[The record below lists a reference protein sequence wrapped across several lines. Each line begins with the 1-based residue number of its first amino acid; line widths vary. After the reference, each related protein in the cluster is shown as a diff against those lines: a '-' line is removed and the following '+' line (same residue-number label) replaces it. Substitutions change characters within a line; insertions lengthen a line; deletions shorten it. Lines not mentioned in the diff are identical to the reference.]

1 MKDPRISKL
10 ADILV
15 NYSVAVQP
23 GDWVVIQGDVLTMPM
38 IEEIYRFVLLAGGH
52 PQTNFGTAGLNEI
65 FYKNASEEQ
74 LTWVSPMQE
83 LAFNKADV
91 LISLMGTENTRNLTH
106 VDPKVMGKSQAA
118 RRDLF
123 VNFMKRSAAGEV
135 RWTGSM
141 YPSNAHAQEA
151 DMSLSEYEDFVFSAT
166 FADKE
171 DPVAEWQKFHQK
183 QQVIVE
189 WLEGKENLTVKGP
202 HVDLSMSIKDRL
214 FVNSDGKKNM
224 PDGEVFT
231 GPVEDSVNGWIEF
244 TYPAIHMGREIEDV
258 RLEFKDGKVVKAQ
271 ASKNEETLL
280 SQLEVDEGA
289 KYVGEFAIG
298 TNEGIQQ
305 FTKNMLFDE
314 KMGGTIHMALG
325 ASIAE
330 TLGKNESAIHWDML
344 CDMKEDSE
352 IRVDGDL
359 LYKDGKFV
367 ISSE

>member
-1 MKDPRISKL
+1 LQQNITFKSIYQDLNIYISNSYNY
-10 ADILV
+10 ILLFKIT
-15 NYSVAVQP
+15 Y
-23 GDWVVIQGDVLTMPM
+23 
-38 IEEIYRFVLLAGGH
+38 F
-52 PQTNFGTAGLNEI
+52 I
-65 FYKNASEEQ
+65 FKILHS
-74 LTWVSPMQE
+74 
-83 LAFNKADV
+83 
-91 LISLMGTENTRNLTH
+91 R
-106 VDPKVMGKSQAA
+106 
-118 RRDLF
+118 
-123 VNFMKRSAAGEV
+123 
-135 RWTGSM
+135 
-141 YPSNAHAQEA
+141 PS
-151 DMSLSEYEDFVFSAT
+151 SG
-166 FADKE
+166 
-171 DPVAEWQKFHQK
+171 QKFHQK
-183 QQVIVE
+183 QQVIVD
-189 WLEGKENLTVKGP
+189 WLSGKKNLTVRGS

-258 RLEFKDGKVVKAQ
+258 RLEFKEGRVTNAS

-280 SQLEVDEGA
+280 SQLDVDNGA
-289 KYVGEFAIG
+289 RYVGEFAIG

-367 ISSE
+367 IA